1 MLSSAKLVKHVVVL
15 PVESAGVSVSAP
27 GIKTVFPKDPTR
39 YPLWVQSNNK
49 NTAELEDGDNGDD
62 KSGDDNSGD
71 DRDDDDNAD
80 HTTTLFAPTKG
91 GRATGFITGD
101 SDSSDK

>member
-15 PVESAGVSVSAP
+15 PVESADVSVSPP
-27 GIKTVFPKDPTR
+27 GIKTVFPNDPTR
-39 YPLWVQSNNK
+39 YPLWVRSNNM
-49 NTAELEDGDNGDD
+49 AELEDGDNGDD
-62 KSGDDNSGD
+62 KSGDDNSVD

-91 GRATGFITGD
+91 GRAAGFIIP
-101 SDSSDK
+101 